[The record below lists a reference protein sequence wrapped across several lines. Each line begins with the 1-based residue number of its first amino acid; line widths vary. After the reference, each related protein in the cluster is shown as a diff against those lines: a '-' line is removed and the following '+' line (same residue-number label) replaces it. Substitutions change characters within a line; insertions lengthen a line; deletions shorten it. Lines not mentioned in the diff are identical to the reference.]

1 MLFEFISS
9 TGSVNKYPSIR
20 ASMNFMMT
28 ITTLLSLAIVTTA
41 SVPRSK
47 APELFDPKKYCTD
60 TGIGSAAEFC
70 DVEFVEDGEITANTI
85 AMVSTRDAQD
95 MGRKACLKQFL
106 FAKVEGGEKN
116 KEEDDEILKNAAKEA
131 SRNVVK
137 EFCEQVH

>member
-1 MLFEFISS
+1 
-9 TGSVNKYPSIR
+9 
-20 ASMNFMMT
+20 MNFMMT

-47 APELFDPKKYCTD
+47 SPELFDPKKYCTD

-95 MGRKACLKQFL
+95 LGRKACLKQFL
-106 FAKVEGGEKN
+106 FAKVEGGE
-116 KEEDDEILKNAAKEA
+116 EDDETLKNAAKEA
-131 SRNVVK
+131 SRNTVK

>member
-1 MLFEFISS
+1 
-9 TGSVNKYPSIR
+9 
-20 ASMNFMMT
+20 MNFMMT

-47 APELFDPKKYCTD
+47 SPELFDPKKYCTD

-106 FAKVEGGEKN
+106 FAKVEGGDEN
-116 KEEDDEILKNAAKEA
+116 KEQDDEILKNAAKEA

>member
-1 MLFEFISS
+1 
-9 TGSVNKYPSIR
+9 
-20 ASMNFMMT
+20 MNFMMT

-47 APELFDPKKYCTD
+47 SPELFDPKKYCTD

-70 DVEFVEDGEITANTI
+70 DVEFVEDGEITANTV

>member
-1 MLFEFISS
+1 
-9 TGSVNKYPSIR
+9 
-20 ASMNFMMT
+20 MNFMMT

-106 FAKVEGGEKN
+106 FAKVEGGDEN
-116 KEEDDEILKNAAKEA
+116 KEQDDEILKNAAKEA